1 MSVSDTTKIGNGSMP
16 CIGFGTYLMTDDEC
30 ESAIPIAISN
40 GYVHIDTA
48 EYYANHVGIRK
59 GIEVANADRSKLF
72 ITDKVSPSIG
82 EDFRTASGDD
92 IKAAC
97 KSNLSKL
104 GMTYIDL
111 LLLHHGMTG
120 PEGRMEQWKALI
132 SLKSD
137 GIIKYAGVSNWSIKH
152 LSEIK
157 ESGLPLPDANQIE
170 CHPLCTQSALIAYCR
185 ENSITVIA
193 YSSLAPASTWRVAP
207 GHASAKEMVHGVAC
221 GEYLQTLVDKYSKS
235 EAQILLKWAL
245 QHNYCILPKSVK
257 AERIREN
264 IDLFDF
270 NIDDEDMSK
279 LDSFD
284 ENLALAWPAFIG
296 NPLDKP

>member
-1 MSVSDTTKIGNGSMP
+1 MSVSDTTKIGNGSIP
-16 CIGFGTYLMTDDEC
+16 CIGFGTYLMSDDEC
-30 ESAIPIAISN
+30 EAAIPAAISA
-40 GYVHIDTA
+40 GYLHIDTA

-59 GIEVANADRSKLF
+59 GLEAAGADRSKLF

-82 EDFRTASGDD
+82 EDFHTATGDE

-97 KSNLSKL
+97 KSNIAKL
-104 GMTYIDL
+104 GMDYVDL
-111 LLLHHGMTG
+111 LLLHHGMPG
-120 PEGRMEQWKALI
+120 PEGRMEHWKAMI
-132 SLKSD
+132 DLKND

-170 CHPLCTQSALIAYCR
+170 CHPLCTQKALISYCR
-185 ENSITVIA
+185 ENNITVIV
-193 YSSLAPASTWRVAP
+193 YSSLAPATTWRTAA
-207 GHASAKEMVHGVAC
+207 GHDSAKEEVHGVAC
-221 GEYLQTLVDKYSKS
+221 GEYLQTLVTKYSKS

-245 QHNYCILPKSVK
+245 QNKYCILPKSTK
-257 AERIREN
+257 MERIKEN
-264 IDLFDF
+264 VDLFDF
-270 NIDDEDMSK
+270 TIDDENMSK